1 LRLRTAF
8 ATTLLTI
15 VWITL
20 SAFWARPVGRAAG
33 QAPAPAG
40 LVLALGFDEITGTAV
55 TDASG
60 LGNNGTINGATR
72 TAAGRYGAALS
83 FDGINDWVTVADA
96 ASLDLTTRLTVEAWV
111 FPTALN
117 SWETVV
123 LKEAPAALV
132 YGLYGDNDN
141 GRPAARVRISGDSTS
156 AMGRDDLP
164 LNAWTHLAMTYDGAA
179 VRLFVNGT
187 QVRSAERTGSMA
199 NSAGALRIGGNA
211 VSSQFFNG
219 RIDEVRIYNRALTA
233 SEIQADMA
241 VPVAPPDSVP
251 PSASVTAPVDGAS
264 VSSVVT
270 VTASASDNQSVAG
283 VRLLV
288 DGQPHGLEDTAAPF
302 QFAWDTR
309 LITNGTHVL
318 TVSARDG
325 AGNVAES
332 APVSTTVVN
341 IPRLLIS
348 APANNATV
356 TGTALNI
363 AYSVAGDPTGLNVD
377 HVHFQV
383 DGGSE
388 IMDRTLDGQFSIQ
401 NLTSGAHTLSGF
413 LVRADHSKISGTD
426 AAPVAFTVVLPDVTN
441 PSVLLTSPA
450 SGATVSGTVLL
461 QADASDNVGVA
472 GVQFLRD
479 GINIGA
485 EDTVA
490 PYAVSWNT
498 TTLVNGTYGL
508 TARARDA
515 VGNVATHSVD
525 VSVTNTTGA
534 AATGQWSPPFEL
546 GIVALHLALMK
557 NGKMLM
563 WDGPSSGGV
572 NARIWDPISGSLVT
586 APNTHTNLFCAG
598 HVALSDGTI
607 LTLGGDDSSSGTLG
621 TRDVNAFDPA
631 TSNWTSRAPM
641 TRLRWYPTGTVL
653 ADGRVVVMSGAST
666 CYTCHV
672 IEQEIYDPRT
682 NSWTTL
688 PGSADYHIPLYPLN
702 FLLSDGT
709 ILNAGSYEGTM
720 PTRSLNLE
728 TSTWTTIDPQPI
740 DAQTAVMYG
749 PDRFMKAGKWANSD
763 PPFVASHGRTYVLD
777 MTQPG
782 ALWRETSPMNKARAY
797 HVLTLLPDG
806 STLATGGGGN
816 TDPNDNAAAVREA
829 EIWDPTTESWSL
841 MASAQIPRL
850 YHGSAMLLPDG
861 RVLVAGSGVFT
872 ETNQTRGE
880 IFSPPYLFKGPRPV
894 VSFVPETLKRGEPF
908 VIETPD
914 PGAIASVSLIRVG
927 TMTHSFNPDQRF
939 LRLDFT
945 QAVNGVSAALPANP
959 NMTPPGYYLL
969 FAISDRGVPSVGK
982 FVRVPAT
989 TEDSAAPT
997 APHSLAGSGGPG
1009 TVALTWGAATDDV
1022 GVALYNVHR
1031 SATPGFLPAAGNR
1044 VAQVTGTSYGESV
1057 PAGTYYYQVTAQDA
1071 AQNVGPPSNEA
1082 AATVTADTTAPT
1094 VAVTSPSSGSTVAGT
1109 VPLTASASDDVA
1121 VMGVQFLI
1129 DGIATGAEDT
1139 SAPYSINWTSTLA
1152 ANGNHVITARA
1163 RDAAGNTT
1171 AADVSVTVTNTAL
1184 PAGLVLALGFDEAAG
1199 TAVTDT
1205 SGHENH
1211 GTVSGATRTTAGRY
1225 GAALSFDGINDWVTV
1240 ADAASLDLTNRL
1252 TVEAWVFP
1260 TALNSWETVVLK
1272 EAPAELV
1279 YALYADNDARRPGAW
1294 VRVSGVSTSAVGPAV
1309 LPLNAWSHLAMTYD
1323 GAQVSLFVD
1332 GTLVRTVARTGSMS
1346 NSTNPLRIGG
1356 NAVWTEFF
1364 NGRIDE
1370 VRIYNRALTAGE
1382 IQADMVTPIVR

>member
-1 LRLRTAF
+1 MRLRAAF

-20 SAFWARPVGRAAG
+20 SAFWARPNGHAAG
-33 QAPAPAG
+33 QAPPPSG
-40 LVLALGFDEITGTAV
+40 LVLALGFDETTGAAV

-60 LGNNGTINGATR
+60 QGNHGTISGATR
-72 TAAGRYGAALS
+72 TTAGRFGGALS
-83 FDGINDWVTVADA
+83 FDGVNDWVTVADA
-96 ASLDLTTRLTVEAWV
+96 ASLDLTNRLTIEAWV

-117 SWETVV
+117 SEETVV
-123 LKEAPAALV
+123 LKEASGALV
-132 YGLYGDNDN
+132 YALYGDN
-141 GRPAARVRISGDSTS
+141 GAQRPGAFVRIAGTTGSSTS
-156 AMGRDDLP
+156 ALGSAVLP
-164 LNAWTHLAMTYDGAA
+164 LNGWTHLAMTYDGAQL
-179 VRLFVNGT
+179 RLFVNGT
-187 QVRSAERTGSMA
+187 LVRIVVRTGLMA
-199 NSAGALRIGGNA
+199 NSAGPLRIGGNA
-211 VSSQFFNG
+211 IWSEFFNG

-233 SEIQADMA
+233 SEILTDMTA
-241 VPVAPPDSVP
+241 PVAPLDSVP
-251 PSASVTAPVDGAS
+251 PSATVTAPVDGAS
-264 VSSVVT
+264 VSGVVT
-270 VTASASDNQSVAG
+270 VTADATDNQSVAG
-283 VRLLV
+283 VQLLV
-288 DGQPHGLEDTAAPF
+288 DGQPNGLEDTAAPF
-302 QFAWDTR
+302 QFSWDTR

-318 TVSARDG
+318 TVSARDS
-325 AGNVAES
+325 AGNAAES
-332 APVSTTVVN
+332 APVATTVVN

-356 TGTALNI
+356 TGSTLNI
-363 AYSVAGDPTGLNVD
+363 TYAVAGDATGLNVD

-383 DGGSE
+383 DGGPV

-401 NLTSGAHTLSGF
+401 NLTGGAHTLSGF

-441 PSVLLTSPA
+441 PSVVLTSPA
-450 SGATVSGTVLL
+450 SGATVSGSVLV
-461 QADASDNVGVA
+461 QADASDDVGVA

-498 TTLVNGTYGL
+498 TTLVNGTYGI

-515 VGNVATHSVD
+515 AGNVAAHSVD

-534 AATGQWSPPFEL
+534 AATGQWSAPFEL

-572 NARIWDPISGSLVT
+572 NARIWDPISGSLAT
-586 APNTHTNLFCAG
+586 TPNTQTNLFCAG

-621 TRDVNAFDPA
+621 TRDVHAFDP
-631 TSNWTSRAPM
+631 TSSSWTSRAPM

-682 NSWTTL
+682 NNWTTL
-688 PGSADYHIPLYPLN
+688 PASADYHIPLYPLN

-709 ILNAGSYEGTM
+709 ILNAGSYEGTIQ
-720 PTRSLNLE
+720 TRALNLE
-728 TSTWTTIDPQPI
+728 TSTWTTIDPRPI

-749 PDRFMKAGKWANSD
+749 PDRFMKAGKWSNAD

-806 STLATGGGGN
+806 TTLVTGGSGN
-816 TDPNDNAAAVREA
+816 TDSNNNAAAVRES
-829 EIWDPTTESWSL
+829 EIWDPATESWSL
-841 MASAQIPRL
+841 MAAAQIPRL

-861 RVLVAGSGVFT
+861 RVLVAGSGAFT
-872 ETNQTRGE
+872 GTNQTRGE
-880 IFSPPYLFKGPRPV
+880 IFSPPYLFKGPRPAI
-894 VSFVPETLKRGEPF
+894 SFVPETLKRGEPF

-945 QAVNGVSAALPANP
+945 QAVNGVSAALPANA

-969 FAISDRGVPSVGK
+969 FVVNGQGVPSVGK
-982 FVRVPAT
+982 FVRVPST
-989 TEDSAAPT
+989 TEDFAAPA
-997 APHSLAGSGGPG
+997 APQALAGSGGLG
-1009 TVALTWGAATDDV
+1009 TVALTWSPATDDV

-1044 VAQVTGTSYGESV
+1044 VAQVTGTSYGESL
-1057 PAGTYYYQVTAQDA
+1057 PAGTYLLPGHGAGCRSECRA
-1071 AQNVGPPSNEA
+1071 AIERS
-1082 AATVTADTTAPT
+1082 
-1094 VAVTSPSSGSTVAGT
+1094 
-1109 VPLTASASDDVA
+1109 
-1121 VMGVQFLI
+1121 
-1129 DGIATGAEDT
+1129 
-1139 SAPYSINWTSTLA
+1139 
-1152 ANGNHVITARA
+1152 R
-1163 RDAAGNTT
+1163 RD
-1171 AADVSVTVTNTAL
+1171 
-1184 PAGLVLALGFDEAAG
+1184 
-1199 TAVTDT
+1199 
-1205 SGHENH
+1205 
-1211 GTVSGATRTTAGRY
+1211 RY
-1225 GAALSFDGINDWVTV
+1225 GG
-1240 ADAASLDLTNRL
+1240 
-1252 TVEAWVFP
+1252 
-1260 TALNSWETVVLK
+1260 
-1272 EAPAELV
+1272 
-1279 YALYADNDARRPGAW
+1279 
-1294 VRVSGVSTSAVGPAV
+1294 
-1309 LPLNAWSHLAMTYD
+1309 YD
-1323 GAQVSLFVD
+1323 GTDRRGDHPVQRSDRWRGCAARSL
-1332 GTLVRTVARTGSMS
+1332 RER
-1346 NSTNPLRIGG
+1346 
-1356 NAVWTEFF
+1356 
-1364 NGRIDE
+1364 
-1370 VRIYNRALTAGE
+1370 
-1382 IQADMVTPIVR
+1382 